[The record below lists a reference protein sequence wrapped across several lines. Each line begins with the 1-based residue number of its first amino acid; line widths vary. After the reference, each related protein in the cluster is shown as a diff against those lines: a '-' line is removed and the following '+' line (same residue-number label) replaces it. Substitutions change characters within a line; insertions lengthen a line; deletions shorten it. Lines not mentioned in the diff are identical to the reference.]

1 MRNVHVETLEQACSS
16 IHLVAGLG
24 FEPVKDTNTKNYTT
38 NCPVCHNRLFVLPHG
53 FLCENMNCDL
63 KAGGVVDVLRY
74 QQNLPDYH
82 EAVSRLLEMFPE
94 RFHSHA
100 YLREPKI
107 QRAVAGHLQKRRNIL
122 EFFLR
127 IARHVPA
134 TKYDCDLR
142 NHLRAGLGEDLFTK
156 SPYLIFPIWESM
168 QDAWEEFLT
177 EQGVRR
183 LPNLNRN
190 SRPFIIPYFTNHH
203 TLGALLYK
211 SRFEDDSPQIF
222 EVEPSKYQFSGLL
235 QAGPYTNKYHLVP
248 SYVGLAKQNLEFSNS
263 APTNVALGFLYK
275 SSEVSINWM
284 PAQATYIE
292 NKKRGHNKWTTLL
305 NLGRDMDLRLS
316 NGPGLSEDLP
326 IVQRIVDVVYDTL
339 LSAGFTQE
347 TLQLIDLL
355 QLYDSASE
363 ALKVKLSAA
372 GHHELTRGVVAHL
385 KHKVLDVEGE
395 DKLIQTEDG
404 YMHSRK
410 GVDTSI
416 SNFVVEFKRSIRF
429 YGSPDVYYDVNLVNS
444 QYTVPM
450 LLPHQSLHQ
459 PRQLEKSL
467 QQFPKNLITDH
478 ERKQIPIPVMHET
491 SGRRVGMLMRAFK
504 KVCGKLPIA
513 EGITSLGWTPDRK
526 TFFGPSW
533 VADED
538 GVRYA
543 RMVFHPGNPI
553 LSHYDPE
560 EAPVRKVHTQLPLDG
575 QHMIAQII
583 AVIFR
588 NFHNIPVMPVAVLR
602 EVASE
607 TLLRNMFAAIG
618 QKTPIHFNESQWLR
632 GVDLQGFPSYG
643 TGCEYPKIKNI
654 KQGVFMLSERGWSA
668 VDTYSSDVYDLM
680 GQTLRAV
687 LHECLDWML
696 TGENV
701 TFEYHRS
708 VDPTCILSK
717 EGKRVIE
724 RALGIEWN
732 IRTPTYNALDGLLS
746 QIPFN
751 KTHEFM
757 KEDLNR
763 QVFELK
769 LSDLVEVDST
779 DLQMELRQFVGGV
792 VVSDSSVTANIA
804 DMRQLVATYYQ
815 DVPHV
820 EQVFVP
826 PTT

>member
-1 MRNVHVETLEQACSS
+1 MRNVHVDTLEQACSP

-24 FEPVKDTNTKNYTT
+24 FEPVRDPTTKNYTT
-38 NCPVCHNRLFVLPHG
+38 NCPVCHNRLFVTPQG
-53 FLCENMNCDL
+53 FLCENLNCDL

-74 QQNLPDYH
+74 QQNLPDYY
-82 EAVSRLLEMFPE
+82 EAVGRLLEMFPE

-107 QRAVAGHLQKRRNIL
+107 QRAVAGHLQKRRAML

-127 IARHVPA
+127 AARHAPA

-156 SPYLIFPIWESM
+156 SPYLIFPIWESF
-168 QDAWEEFLT
+168 QDTWEDFLT
-177 EQGVRR
+177 DQGIRR
-183 LPNLNRN
+183 LPGLSRN
-190 SRPFIIPYFTNHH
+190 SRPFLIPYFTNSH
-203 TLGALLYK
+203 TVGALLYK
-211 SRFEDDSPQIF
+211 DRFDDDSPQIF
-222 EVEPSKYQFSGLL
+222 EIEPAKYQFSGLL
-235 QAGPYTNKYHLVP
+235 QAGPYTTKYYLVP
-248 SYVGLAKQNLEFSNS
+248 SYVGLAKQNLDFFNT
-263 APTNVALGFLYK
+263 APTHIALGFLYK
-275 SSEVSINWM
+275 SSEASITWV
-284 PAQATYIE
+284 PEKATYIE

-305 NLGRDMDLRLS
+305 NLGRDIDLRLS
-316 NGPGLSEDLP
+316 TGLELSDEVP
-326 IVQRIVDVVYDTL
+326 IVQRIVDVVYESL
-339 LSAGFTQE
+339 VSSGFNQE
-347 TLQLIDLL
+347 TSQLIDLI
-355 QLYDSASE
+355 QLYDNASE
-363 ALKVKLSAA
+363 LLKNKLSSA

-404 YMHSRK
+404 YIHSRK

-416 SNFVVEFKRSIRF
+416 SNFVVEFNRSIRF
-429 YGSPDVYYDVNLVNS
+429 HGSPDVYYEVNLVNS

-450 LLPHQSLHQ
+450 LLAHQALHQ

-478 ERKQIPIPVMHET
+478 ERKQLPVPVMHET

-504 KVCGKLPIA
+504 KVCGKLPIV

-533 VADED
+533 IADAD
-538 GVRYA
+538 GVRYTK
-543 RMVFHPGNPI
+543 MVFHPSNTI
-553 LSHYDPE
+553 LNHYDPE
-560 EAPVRKVHTQLPLDG
+560 ENPVRKVHDLPLDG

-583 AVIFR
+583 ALIFR

-602 EVASE
+602 EAASE
-607 TLLRNMFAAIG
+607 TLLRSMFAAIG

-668 VDTYSSDVYDLM
+668 SEIYSADVYDLM
-680 GQTLRAV
+680 GQTLRQV
-687 LHECLDWML
+687 VHECLEWML
-696 TGENV
+696 TGESV

-717 EGKRVIE
+717 EGKRVID
-724 RALGIEWN
+724 RAMGIEWN
-732 IRTPTYNALDGLLS
+732 IRTPTYNALDALLS

-757 KEDLNR
+757 KEDLNK
-763 QVFELK
+763 QVFELRFAE
-769 LSDLVEVDST
+769 LESVDHT

-792 VVSDSSVTANIA
+792 VLHRNSVSANIA
-804 DMRQLVATYYQ
+804 DMRQLVTTYYQ